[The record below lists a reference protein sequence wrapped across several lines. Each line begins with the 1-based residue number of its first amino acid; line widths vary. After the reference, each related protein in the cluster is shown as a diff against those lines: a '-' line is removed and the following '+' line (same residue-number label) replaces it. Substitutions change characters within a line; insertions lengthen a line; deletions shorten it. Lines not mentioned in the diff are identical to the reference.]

1 MPIIRAAASVV
12 FLLLGTLYTQP
23 VPAPRFEVAS
33 IKSTPPDQWNGSSGG
48 NAGKGKYMMHNRTLK
63 TYIMRAY
70 FVGPNQIVGGPPWL
84 DSDRFDINAK
94 ADQPIDD
101 DEALMAMLRT
111 LLAQRCKLAIH
122 HESKPIE
129 AYALEVAKSGPM
141 LEKAVDSPA
150 SATTDSGHGRIDARV
165 ISMKRFAEVLSRQMD
180 LPVVDQT
187 GLEGEFN
194 LRLKWSPE
202 SDQPV
207 KPGQLP
213 SIDSRLSVFTAIQQ
227 LGLRLQARKT
237 PVDVLVID
245 HVEMPSEN

>member
-1 MPIIRAAASVV
+1 MIRAAASLV
-12 FLLLGTLYTQP
+12 FLLTGMLCAQ
-23 VPAPRFEVAS
+23 PAPAPLFEVAA

-48 NAGKGKYMMHNRTLK
+48 NAGKGKYTMHNRTLK

-94 ADQPIDD
+94 AEQPIDD
-101 DEALMAMLRT
+101 DEVLMAMLRT
-111 LLAQRCKLAIH
+111 LLAERCKLAIH
-122 HESKPIE
+122 HASKPIE
-129 AYALEVAKSGPM
+129 AYVLEVVKSGPK
-141 LEKAVDSPA
+141 LEKAVDLP
-150 SATTDSGHGRIDARV
+150 SATTNSGHGSIDARV
-165 ISMKRFAEVLSRQMD
+165 ITMKRFAEVLSRQMD

-194 LRLKWSPE
+194 LKLKWSRE

-207 KPGQLP
+207 KHGQLP
-213 SIDSRLSVFTAIQQ
+213 AMDSGPSVFTAIQQ